1 MFAALFKTSGMLY
14 GEMVIFS
21 GGKCLTVVLTSPY
34 VFNLCQSFDVIRLLM
49 GL

>member
-1 MFAALFKTSGMLY
+1 MLHVHTKFR
-14 GEMVIFS
+14 ENRFS

-34 VFNLCQSFDVIRLLM
+34 VYIFCQSFDVIRLLM